1 MNTHLEGFPDDLA
14 VADLGASAVTITL
27 DAAVYPL
34 EALYGAAYIFIDRC
48 YVLVDRPSEKNF
60 RATLSLKKAPAEP
73 GPHVGEALRSLAGEF
88 VNELLSCAWRYQ
100 IAQENRA
107 IIEQVTAQAMSG
119 AMGAPTLDELEQFDF
134 SEEPFEDPLGISK
147 SWEDK
152 YKKREPDAKPEAAA
166 ATAAEP
172 TAETSA
178 KGGERA

>member
-1 MNTHLEGFPDDLA
+1 MNTPLEGFPEDLA
-14 VADLGASAVTITL
+14 VADLGASAVTVTL

-73 GPHVGEALRSLAGEF
+73 APEALRSLAGEF

-107 IIEQVTAQAMSG
+107 IIEQVTAQAMGG
-119 AMGAPTLDELEQFDF
+119 AMGAPSLDELEQFDF
-134 SEEPFEDPLGISK
+134 SEEPFEDPLGISQ

-152 YKKREPDAKPEAAA
+152 YKKKEPG
-166 ATAAEP
+166 
-172 TAETSA
+172 A
-178 KGGERA
+178 KGGEGT